1 MLDSRGL
8 CQLEGVYCG
17 RSLSRGSL
25 TTLTFPVG
33 FLIDREKKGRKKR
46 SRESPASSSVETPT
60 HQHRSIGS
68 TVKTG
73 LRLRNDAFRDGET
86 EGKK

>member
-1 MLDSRGL
+1 M
-8 CQLEGVYCG
+8 
-17 RSLSRGSL
+17 
-25 TTLTFPVG
+25 
-33 FLIDREKKGRKKR
+33 IDREKKGRKKR